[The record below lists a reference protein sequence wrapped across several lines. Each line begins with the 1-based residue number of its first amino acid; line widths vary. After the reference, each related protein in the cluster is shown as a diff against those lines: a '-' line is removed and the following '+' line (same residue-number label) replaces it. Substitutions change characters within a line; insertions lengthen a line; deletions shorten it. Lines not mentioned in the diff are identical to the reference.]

1 VEIPDRQQPSEP
13 GQRGPSSF
21 EHKFARTAAPN
32 SPVQSASGQSPAAH
46 PAGGMRFVRSL
57 ARDLVFCVVISF
69 FFILFLYQP
78 VKVEGGSM
86 EPGLE
91 DQEHIFINK
100 LVYRVGSIE
109 RGDIVVFR
117 YPRDPRKSFIKRVIG
132 LPGDHI
138 RITLGH
144 VYLNGSQ
151 EDEPYV
157 PSEYLDSRSYTEI
170 TVPDDSYFVLGDH
183 RSMSNDSRDFGPVG
197 RGNIYGKAVFGYWP
211 MEKVGVVK

>member
-1 VEIPDRQQPSEP
+1 MEIPEQPQGPEPVQPTSAGSEP
-13 GQRGPSSF
+13 SS
-21 EHKFARTAAPN
+21 ATS
-32 SPVQSASGQSPAAH
+32 SPHQSASELG
-46 PAGGMRFVRSL
+46 VLRSW
-57 ARDLVFCVVISF
+57 ARDLFFSVVVSF
-69 FFILFLYQP
+69 FIILFVYQP

-100 LVYRVGSIE
+100 LVYRMGSIE

-138 RITLGH
+138 RISLGH
-144 VYLNGSQ
+144 VFVNGSQ
-151 EDEPYV
+151 VDEPYV
-157 PSEYLDSRSYTEI
+157 PSEYLDARSYADVE
-170 TVPDDSYFVLGDH
+170 VPEDSYFVLGDH
-183 RSMSNDSRDFGPVG
+183 RSMSNDSREFGPVG
-197 RGNIYGKAVFGYWP
+197 RVNIYGKAVFGYWP